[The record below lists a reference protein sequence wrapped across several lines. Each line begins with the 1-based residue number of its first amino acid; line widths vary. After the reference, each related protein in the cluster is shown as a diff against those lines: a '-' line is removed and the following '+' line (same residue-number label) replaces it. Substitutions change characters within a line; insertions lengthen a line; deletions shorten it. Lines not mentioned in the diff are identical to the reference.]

1 MKMTKWALL
10 AGAALAVTATAAR
23 ADDLSALKAQI
34 EALQSRVSQLEAQP
48 QAAMPSGYSLM
59 AIRDGQGT
67 YEGVL
72 PERNA
77 DMVRD
82 SSGFTLSVLPTA
94 DAAPAAEVSV
104 SGEIRT
110 ALIYTDDSLE
120 FNDDFNGPGADDF
133 DESEDNLDVKVRGRI
148 FIKGKADTAVGE
160 VGGYFRLQADG
171 GGNFSDY
178 SENTKMNK
186 AYGWWKFAPNWEF
199 MAGYNDNTA
208 ALQVGWDWVAASGPV
223 SSFGPSNA
231 NNEQMRLTYTSGPLS
246 FAISLEDAD
255 HDQYGNSDLPNA
267 QAYLM
272 YSSDAFTAQVVGL
285 VQDDDFGDDLDWALG
300 GGGTVGISDGF
311 QITAGAVVGEGTSL
325 YANNI
330 GPDTFDSDFW
340 GASVGL
346 IAHLSEDTRLELGAG
361 YEDYD
366 QDQGSSDAFGVGGG
380 VYWDPV
386 SQVTVGAGATYVER
400 NFSDEATRVQIDD
413 DGDLDHDTLEVF
425 FGTWLR
431 FP

>member
-1 MKMTKWALL
+1 MKKMKWVLL
-10 AGAALAVTATAAR
+10 GGAALAVTSAQAW

-34 EALQSRVSQLEAQP
+34 ETLQTRVSQLEAQP
-48 QAAMPSGYSLM
+48 QASMPSGYSLM

-72 PERNA
+72 AERNA
-77 DMVRD
+77 DKVLE

-110 ALIYTDDSLE
+110 ALIYTDFD
-120 FNDDFNGPGADDF
+120 
-133 DESEDNLDVKVRGRI
+133 DESEDGYSDNLDVKVRGRI

-171 GGNFSDY
+171 GGDFSDY
-178 SENTKMNK
+178 SEETKMNK

-208 ALQVGWDWVAASGPV
+208 ALQVGWDWLAASGPV
-223 SSFGPSNA
+223 RSFGPSNA

-255 HDQYGNSDLPNA
+255 NDFIYYNGDTGSDLPNA

-272 YSSDAFTAQVVGL
+272 YSSDAFTGQIVGL
-285 VQDDDFGDDLDWALG
+285 VQDDGIGDDLDWALG
-300 GGGTVGISDGF
+300 AGGTIGISEGF

-325 YANNI
+325 YANNLGPLTADEEFWAGSI
-330 GPDTFDSDFW
+330 GI
-340 GASVGL
+340 L
-346 IAHLSEDTRLELGAG
+346 AHLSEDTRLELGVG

-366 QDQGSSDAFGVGGG
+366 EAGNALGIGGG

-386 SQVTVGAGATYVER
+386 SQVTLGVGATYVD
-400 NFSDEATRVQIDD
+400 FSDDAYTTHVVEDD
-413 DGDLDHDTLEVF
+413 SLEVF